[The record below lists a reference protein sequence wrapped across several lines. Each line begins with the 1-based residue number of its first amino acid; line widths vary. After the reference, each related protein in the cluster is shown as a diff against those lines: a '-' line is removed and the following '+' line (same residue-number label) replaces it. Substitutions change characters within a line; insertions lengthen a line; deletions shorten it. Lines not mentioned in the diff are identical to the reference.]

1 MHNVLREAK
10 RGDHLSKGWPNSTY
24 VVSKVGVSALT
35 IIQQREFD
43 RDSREDLIVNSVH
56 PGYVD
61 TDMSSHKGPLTIE
74 EGLLSVKIFIAFSQL
89 T

>member
-1 MHNVLREAK
+1 MYNVLREAK
-10 RGDHLSKGWPNSTY
+10 RGHHLSKGWPSSGY

-61 TDMSSHKGPLTIE
+61 TDKTNYNGPFTIK
-74 EGLLSVKIFIAFSQL
+74 GLLSVNIFTAFSQL